1 MKANTVTHAMTVDVE
16 DYYHVAAFANVIKPA
31 EWTQWPSRVE
41 ENTDKLLQL
50 FDDAGIKIT
59 FFILGWVAERYPEL
73 VKRIHAQGHEIASH
87 GYSHQLIY
95 KQTPDIFREET
106 ARSKEILEG
115 IIHTPVTGYRAASYS
130 ITRKSLWALD
140 ILADLGFTW
149 DSSIFPTRHDNYGIP
164 GSPEQPYTIITN
176 SGARLKEFPLT
187 TAKVLGQA
195 IPAAGGGYFR
205 QYPYVLSR
213 WLFERASLNQSKPQ
227 IFYLHPWEIDPDQP
241 RIPNASW
248 FSRFR
253 HYTNLKRCLPRLE
266 RMIDDFQFGTISQSL
281 GSVVIEQTL
290 TIQDLAGQQEN
301 LTITKLAMDS
311 GRRDK

>member
-1 MKANTVTHAMTVDVE
+1 MQTPAITHAMTVDVE
-16 DYYHVAAFANVIKPA
+16 DYFQVAAFARVIDPA
-31 EWTQWPSRVE
+31 DWPQWPSRVE
-41 ENTDKLLQL
+41 ANTDRLLQL

-59 FFILGWVAERYPEL
+59 FFILGWVAERHPQL
-73 VKRIHAQGHEIASH
+73 VRRICDQGHEIASH

-95 KQTPDIFREET
+95 TQTPDVFRAET
-106 ARSKEILEG
+106 VKSKQILEDLAQRP
-115 IIHTPVTGYRAASYS
+115 ITGYRAASYS

-140 ILADLGFTW
+140 TLAELGFTW

-164 GSPEQPYTIITN
+164 GSPEEPYRIITSN
-176 SGARLKEFPLT
+176 GATLTEFPLT
-187 TAKVLGQA
+187 TAKVLGQS

-213 WLFERASLNQSKPQ
+213 WLFNRASRDQTRPQ

-253 HYTNLKRCLPRLE
+253 HYTNLHRCLPRLE
-266 RMIDDFQFGTISQSL
+266 RMLGDFHFGTMSQSL
-281 GSVVIEQTL
+281 GSVDITRTL
-290 TIQDLAGQQEN
+290 DIRDLAR
-301 LTITKLAMDS
+301 DS
-311 GRRDK
+311 TASQHSGG